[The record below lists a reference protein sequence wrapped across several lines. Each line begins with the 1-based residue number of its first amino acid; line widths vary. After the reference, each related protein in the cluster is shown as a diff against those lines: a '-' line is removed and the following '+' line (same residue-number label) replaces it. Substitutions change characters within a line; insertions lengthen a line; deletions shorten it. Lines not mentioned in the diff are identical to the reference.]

1 MKLTN
6 YYNTLQEKQKE
17 IDKQYF
23 IEKYPLYVDMD
34 GVLTDFKKR
43 FMKYST
49 LTPEEYRDQY
59 DNDRFWDLIKKVG
72 VGYWAGMD
80 WMPDGKRLWSFVK
93 HLNPIILSAPSREE
107 ESRIGKHLWIK
118 RHIPGTKTI
127 LTFAHNKKNHAGE
140 NHILIDD
147 RAKNIEEWESQGGI
161 GILHTDAFST
171 IAKLKEIGYE

>member
-6 YYNTLQEKQKE
+6 YYNILQEKQKE

-23 IEKYPLYVDMD
+23 IEKYPLYVDMV

-49 LTPEEYRDQY
+49 LSPNDYRDQY
-59 DNDRFWDLIKKVG
+59 DNDRFWNLIKKAG

-93 HLNPIILSAPSREE
+93 HLNPTILSVPSREE
-107 ESRIGKHLWIK
+107 
-118 RHIPGTKTI
+118 
-127 LTFAHNKKNHAGE
+127 
-140 NHILIDD
+140 
-147 RAKNIEEWESQGGI
+147 
-161 GILHTDAFST
+161 
-171 IAKLKEIGYE
+171 